1 MDQEIQAM
9 ASISSA
15 LSELEDDARA
25 RVLRWAADRFGVSGL
40 ESGTIQG
47 TPATATSSSSAE
59 ESDNGDLEEPT
70 EEFDT
75 FAELFAQ
82 ANPSSEALKVLV
94 AGYWHQVVCSDS
106 EITSAKLN
114 KDLKDL
120 GHSIVNINQKFD
132 TLMGFKPQLA
142 IQLKKSGNAK
152 QARKKYK
159 VTKEGIKKVEEMLRS
174 GS

>member
-15 LSELEDDARA
+15 LTELEDEAKA

-40 ESGTIQG
+40 GVGHKQEKESPSNNDSKEEDNDG
-47 TPATATSSSSAE
+47 SS
-59 ESDNGDLEEPT
+59 EEPT

-82 ANPSSEALKVLV
+82 ANPSTEALKVLV

-132 TLMGFKPQLA
+132 TLMGAKPQLA

-159 VTKEGIKKVEEMLRS
+159 VTKAGIAKVEEML
-174 GS
+174 GAGN

>member
-1 MDQEIQAM
+1 MDEEIQAM
-9 ASISSA
+9 ASVSSA

-40 ESGTIQG
+40 DTGVKQVTQ
-47 TPATATSSSSAE
+47 AAAASSSTTEA
-59 ESDNGDLEEPT
+59 SDNDALEEPT

-82 ANPSSEALKVLV
+82 ANPSSEAHKVLV

-132 TLMGFKPQLA
+132 TLMGAKPQLA

-159 VTKEGIKKVEEMLRS
+159 VTKEGIKKVEEMLGS